1 MQSNNNQQTD
11 IDHKMGD
18 SLSLQEINL
27 ESISLLRQKIKALGY
42 QKKATKKILY
52 ELMLHLIFA
61 FGGIVIFVTSNNFLI
76 QALGILLSTIGSLGV
91 ATNTHTSSHYATS
104 DKKWVNELLTYFGYP
119 LFLGLSA
126 TYWWH
131 KHVVLHHPTP
141 NIMGVDEDA
150 DIMPW
155 FALNE
160 DQVNQTSGIMSVY
173 YKNLQWIVF
182 PLALALNGF
191 SVQKDGWLHLMR
203 QLRDPILRKTAHW
216 LDLVIL
222 LLHWTVWLFIPM
234 VFLPAT
240 AVLSFYALR
249 IGLMGYAMYF
259 AFAPAH
265 YPTEAIC
272 AQSHNATADYIMR
285 QTTTTIN
292 FKWGFICRF
301 LCSGVD
307 YQIEHHLFP
316 DISHVYYPQISQ
328 LVEQFCQKNGYPYR
342 TLSWGTAIW
351 KSWMVLRSPKQVATN
366 IDVFRYSKVP
376 VISANTSN
384 KV

>member
-1 MQSNNNQQTD
+1 MPSNHSGQTD
-11 IDHKMGD
+11 KTGKMNA
-18 SLSLQEINL
+18 SLTHQEMNL
-27 ESISLLRQKIKALGY
+27 ESISLLRQKIKAFGWHR
-42 QKKATKKILY
+42 KATRKILF
-52 ELMLHLIFA
+52 ELMLHLIVA

-76 QALGILLSTIGSLGV
+76 QASGMLLSTIGSLGV
-91 ATNTHTSSHYATS
+91 STNTHTSSHYATS
-104 DKKWVNELLTYFGYP
+104 ERKWVNELLTYFGYP
-119 LFLGLSA
+119 LFLGLPA
-126 TYWWH
+126 TYWWQ

-141 NIMGVDEDA
+141 NIMGVDQDA

-160 DQVNQTSGIMSVY
+160 EQVNKTSGIMNMY
-173 YKNLQWIVF
+173 YTKLQWIVF
-182 PLALALNGF
+182 PFALALNGF
-191 SVQKDGWLHLMR
+191 SVQKDGWQYLLR
-203 QLRDPILRKTAHW
+203 QLRDPVLRKTAHW
-216 LDLVIL
+216 LDLVTL

-234 VFLPAT
+234 VFFPAT

-265 YPTEAIC
+265 YPAEAIC

-316 DISHVYYPQISQ
+316 DLSHVYYPQISH

-351 KSWMVLRSPKQVATN
+351 KSWMVLRSPKPISTN
-366 IDVFRYSKVP
+366 LDVFRDSTDP
-376 VISANTSN
+376 VASTNT
-384 KV
+384 